1 MVPIIGLVW
10 DIGKK
15 DPPAL
20 PQESRLQNL
29 AGKKDLLASSQNQAY
44 LYGPAQKTEST
55 TVAWDGQHL
64 YCNIYITKDLSLE
77 QKCFKVDEIRPDVAL
92 DYSYIHFEI
101 LISTYSINV
110 DQIVML
116 HVTIVTHSLAHFIRR
131 CVSPFR
137 R

>member
-1 MVPIIGLVW
+1 MIPLLKLVLKPVGRFSGLKRMNGANNRFGLK

-55 TVAWDGQHL
+55 TVA
-64 YCNIYITKDLSLE
+64 
-77 QKCFKVDEIRPDVAL
+77 
-92 DYSYIHFEI
+92 
-101 LISTYSINV
+101 
-110 DQIVML
+110 
-116 HVTIVTHSLAHFIRR
+116 
-131 CVSPFR
+131 
-137 R
+137 